1 MQMVHFLMFQQQ
13 FSKAPLLVGF
23 LGAILCSATL
33 QADPLK
39 QAQQTTQATDQAGN
53 RTQVAVDKLDDRK
66 QQLYIE
72 YRQLLAETEQLSLY
86 NKQMTE
92 IVNNQQNELASIA
105 RQISEIENTERGVL
119 PLMSRMLD
127 SLEQFVLLD
136 TPFLLQERT
145 TRIALLQD
153 LLTRADVSVSEKF
166 RRILE
171 AYQVEVEYGRN
182 IEAYR
187 ARMDDVTYD
196 FLRVGRVALYRM
208 SKDGQQA
215 WLWHPEKDWLVVE
228 KSAMR
233 DLHKAFKIAQQTA
246 APDLLHLPLPTLA
259 SLKGAN

>member
-1 MQMVHFLMFQQQ
+1 MFQPHIL
-13 FSKAPLLVGF
+13 KNGLLVSF
-23 LGAILCSATL
+23 LGACLMSTQV
-33 QADPLK
+33 QADALNK
-39 QAQQTTQATDQAGN
+39 AQQTTQATEQAGKN
-53 RTQVAVDKLDDRK
+53 TQAKVEKLDDQN
-66 QQLYIE
+66 QQLLLD
-72 YRQLLAETEQLSLY
+72 YRQVLAETEQLELY

-92 IVNNQQNELASIA
+92 IVGNQQKELESIA
-105 RQISEIENTERGVL
+105 RQIAEIETTERGVL

-127 SLEQFVLLD
+127 SLEQFVALD

-187 ARMDDVTYD
+187 ARMDEVTYE

-208 SKDGQQA
+208 NKDASQA
-215 WLWHPEKDWLVVE
+215 WVWHGGQKQWLPVA
-228 KSAMR
+228 SGAMR
-233 DLHKAFKIAQQTA
+233 DLRKAFKVAQQTA
-246 APDLLHLPLPTLA
+246 APDLLTLPLPTPA
-259 SLKGAN
+259 SLQGAN